1 MSQPSKTDLRAEIQ
15 NDPASIGYA
24 GRSPGGQAALI
35 NAQNITGVRPFSYGA
50 ARRWASGNGI
60 LIRAVRRAEDTAETD
75 EVLSSICR
83 GFLDVPRESAL
94 DPAAADIGSMIGY
107 LHSVG
112 FFGATYGALDATN
125 DARRDEFRAI
135 GGTFVSRAEFL
146 WGNGTTISHASIGEA
161 MA

>member
-1 MSQPSKTDLRAEIQ
+1 MTQPSKAELRAEIEE
-15 NDPASIGYA
+15 DPASIGYA
-24 GRSPGGQAALI
+24 GRSPGGQAGLI
-35 NAQNITGVRPFSYGA
+35 NSQIIPGVRPFTYGA

-83 GFLDVPRESAL
+83 GFLDVPRDSLL
-94 DPAAADIGSMIGY
+94 DPAAADIGAMIEY

-112 FFGATYGALDATN
+112 FFGQTYGAQDATN
-125 DARRDEFRAI
+125 DARRDEFRSI
-135 GGTFVSRAEFL
+135 GGTLVSRAETL
-146 WGNGTTISHASIGEA
+146 WGNGTTISHPAISEA